1 MNPILFY
8 ESYIKED
15 NKNQIWTRKF
25 LEDMEKNNQA
35 NGIKPFSVNNN
46 LYQLIYEYL
55 EYSSENI
62 KKKISKKNSIQFLQN
77 FQDLLD
83 TYIKEKI
90 SQNIILNCKLIKKSE
105 MKHICLQYVY
115 DKDFIPNIFNK
126 EYNSI
131 SINIRDDIIDDFY
144 LIILCIT
151 NVVENDDNESQNMED
166 EK

>member
-1 MNPILFY
+1 
-8 ESYIKED
+8 
-15 NKNQIWTRKF
+15 
-25 LEDMEKNNQA
+25 MEK
-35 NGIKPFSVNNN
+35 
-46 LYQLIYEYL
+46 
-55 EYSSENI
+55 
-62 KKKISKKNSIQFLQN
+62 
-77 FQDLLD
+77 FQDLLNI
-83 TYIKEKI
+83 YLKEKI

-151 NVVENDDNESQNMED
+151 NVENNDNENQYMED